1 MNYIYVIGRKVAMV
15 RFPSVIAYFNTR
27 VERRRPGQGRDT
39 APAGNIPGRDRLIE
53 TIARAACGIL

>member
-1 MNYIYVIGRKVAMV
+1 MV